1 MHILYVH
8 QNYPA
13 QFGHIAAYLVKHHK
27 FRCTYVTE
35 RVSNA
40 ADGVQRIQYKVQ
52 GVG

>member
-27 FRCTYVTE
+27 FRCTFVTE
-35 RVSNA
+35 RPSSA
-40 ADGVQRIQYKVQ
+40 GDGVQRIQYKVQ